1 MPNELNESLG
11 LDKITVNGYEF
22 EITDTSARTDID
34 EISGAITLNNAS
46 ISARIND
53 LNDRAFDDTISIS
66 SNNETEI
73 SSIDDGVYKL
83 RYVTIETV
91 QGETVETLN
100 NLAILIQI
108 GNNQYLYKNGQLSN
122 RTKENNAWGN
132 WSVFAGNVTS
142 VNGQTGAVTV
152 AGLPTVTSSDN
163 GKILMVIN
171 GQWQLVSPSVLY
183 NGSGVPNNAQ
193 GNNGDIYVQ
202 TGGNE

>member
-11 LDKITVNGYEF
+11 LGKITVNGYEF
-22 EITDTSARTDID
+22 EITDTAARTDID

-46 ISARIND
+46 ISTRIND
-53 LNDRAFDDTISIS
+53 LNNRAFDDTISIS

-73 SSIDDGVYKL
+73 SNIDDGIYKIK
-83 RYVTIETV
+83 YVTIETV
-91 QGETVETLN
+91 QEETVETLN

-122 RTKENNAWGN
+122 RVKENNTWGN
-132 WSVFAGNVTS
+132 WTVFAGSVTS

-183 NGSGVPNNAQ
+183 SGNGVPNSVQ